1 MLEMG
6 LIENIQREDLNS
18 IEIAV
23 SYKRLIDECK
33 ISQEDLGERIGK
45 DRSTINNY
53 LRLLKLPP
61 FIQKGLIDE
70 KISMGHARTL
80 ITIENLESQLIIYKK
95 IISNKLSVRQVESL
109 VKKINSVKKKIIK
122 KLKNNGLIKLES
134 KLSSFFSTKI
144 KIDSSNN
151 EKGKIEIYFES
162 IDDLNRIIELIE

>member
-1 MLEMG
+1 
-6 LIENIQREDLNS
+6 
-18 IEIAV
+18 
-23 SYKRLIDECK
+23 
-33 ISQEDLGERIGK
+33 
-45 DRSTINNY
+45 
-53 LRLLKLPP
+53 
-61 FIQKGLIDE
+61 
-70 KISMGHARTL
+70 MGHARTL

-109 VKKINSVKKKIIK
+109 VKKINYVKKKITK